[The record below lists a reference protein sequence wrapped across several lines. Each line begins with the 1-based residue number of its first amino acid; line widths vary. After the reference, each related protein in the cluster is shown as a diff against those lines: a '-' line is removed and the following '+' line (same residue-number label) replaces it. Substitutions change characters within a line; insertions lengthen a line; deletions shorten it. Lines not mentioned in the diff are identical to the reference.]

1 VYISHAAKQDPR
13 ARDRVG
19 APPFECEIFG
29 LTGGLFPKL
38 RLDTLCRSLYIDAM
52 ITESKAAKKVWTEAE
67 LQALPEDG
75 YLHEVVNGE
84 LVMSPKNDFY
94 HGDIC
99 AELLT
104 ALRTHAKANQ
114 LGAVWD
120 SSTGFWMLTR
130 NCRAPEISFVS
141 KERLVRMGFK
151 RSTRKFFPAAPD
163 LAVEVLSPNYTRA
176 EIDER
181 LKEFFAGGTRIA
193 WVINPDSE
201 SVEVYQGPDKRK
213 LLGVGADL
221 EGEHLLPGLRY
232 PIADLLKEWGWE

>member
-1 VYISHAAKQDPR
+1 
-13 ARDRVG
+13 
-19 APPFECEIFG
+19 
-29 LTGGLFPKL
+29 
-38 RLDTLCRSLYIDAM
+38 M
-52 ITESKAAKKVWTEAE
+52 ITESKSVKRVWTEAE

-75 YLHEVVNGE
+75 YLHEVVDGE
-84 LVMSPKNDFY
+84 MVMSPKNDSY

-104 ALRTHAKANQ
+104 ALRTHAKKHK

-120 SSTGFWMLTR
+120 SSTGFWMQSR
-130 NCRAPEISFVS
+130 NCRAPDISFVT

-163 LAVEVLSPNYTRA
+163 LAVEVLSPNNTRA

-181 LKEFFAGGTRIA
+181 LKDYFGSGTQIA

-201 SVEVYQGPDKRK
+201 SVEVCHALDQRQ

-221 EGEHLLPGLRY
+221 AAEHLLPGFRF
-232 PIADLLKEWGWE
+232 PIADLFKEWDWE